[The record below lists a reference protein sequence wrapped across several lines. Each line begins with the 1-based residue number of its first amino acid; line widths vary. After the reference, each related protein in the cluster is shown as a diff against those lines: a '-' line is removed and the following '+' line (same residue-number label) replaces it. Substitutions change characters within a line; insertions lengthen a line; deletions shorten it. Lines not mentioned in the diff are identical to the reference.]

1 MLKLKKGLTNILE
14 ETGNNEYIAD
24 ESQFQPAHDLRQTTS
39 TQVQPMRQV
48 TNVQPR
54 PATHEWEEL
63 LIKLLA
69 TAPED
74 VTYRLVSCLDTNLL
88 IQMLEGRKN
97 DPYLRVALLLL
108 KR

>member
-14 ETGNNEYIAD
+14 ETNNDEYITD
-24 ESQFQPAHDLRQTTS
+24 ESQFQPVHDSQQTTS
-39 TQVQPMRQV
+39 TQIQPMRQV

-63 LIKLLA
+63 LVKLLA

-74 VTYRLVSCLDTNLL
+74 VAHRLVNCLDTNLF
-88 IQMLEGRKN
+88 IQILEGKKD

>member
-1 MLKLKKGLTNILE
+1 MLKLKKGLTNVLE
-14 ETGNNEYIAD
+14 ETSDDEYTTD
-24 ESQFQPAHDLRQTTS
+24 ESQLQPVHDSRQITS

-48 TNVQPR
+48 MNVQPR

-74 VTYRLVSCLDTNLL
+74 VAYRLVNCLDTNLL
-88 IQMLEGRKN
+88 IQMLEGKKN

>member
-1 MLKLKKGLTNILE
+1 MLRLKKGLTNILE
-14 ETGNNEYIAD
+14 DASDNEYIAD
-24 ESQFQPAHDLRQTTS
+24 ESQFQLMHDSRQTTS

-48 TNVQPR
+48 MNVQPR

-63 LIKLLA
+63 FIKFLA
-69 TAPED
+69 AAPED
-74 VTYRLVSCLDTNLL
+74 VAYRLVNCLDTNLL
-88 IQMLEGRKN
+88 IQMLEGKKN